1 MRCIEE
7 RTEIVQCAKVWINIE
22 VVGDVVAVITKRR
35 RIKRKK
41 PNGGDTEL
49 LEIIQLLDQ
58 TTEIP
63 HSVAIAVTK
72 SFDVQL
78 VDDCVLVPKRIG
90 FFAVRLRHEANSW
103 RTNGARQVI
112 DVPIACEQN
121 ASPARYLESVGR
133 IPSHRLRH
141 PNGRPA
147 SDPFLLSNFCL
158 CRLNLIFCMHR
169 KAKKQAHRKGKWET
183 RRFSAPPQLQP
194 GAPTD
199 LELMQAIQAEDP
211 DAISQLYARYNG
223 ILKALILRVIHN
235 EAEADDLLQEIFM
248 EIWNQA
254 KNFSAQKG
262 KPLGWMVTLAR
273 RRAIDGLRKK
283 QAYARAE
290 ERLQNEVEQQP
301 DAWLHNANEE
311 EIVLRDTRVLI
322 RKVINGLPL
331 AQQQAINFA
340 FFRGMS
346 QREIAAKTNTPL
358 GTVKTRLELGLK
370 KIYDG
375 LKELRDEL

>member
-1 MRCIEE
+1 MHLKTKKRL
-7 RTEIVQCAKVWINIE
+7 R
-22 VVGDVVAVITKRR
+22 AVKPKPEKRARAVKLKTKRR
-35 RIKRKK
+35 AGAPK
-41 PNGGDTEL
+41 
-49 LEIIQLLDQ
+49 
-58 TTEIP
+58 
-63 HSVAIAVTK
+63 
-72 SFDVQL
+72 
-78 VDDCVLVPKRIG
+78 PKRP
-90 FFAVRLRHEANSW
+90 
-103 RTNGARQVI
+103 Q
-112 DVPIACEQN
+112 
-121 ASPARYLESVGR
+121 
-133 IPSHRLRH
+133 
-141 PNGRPA
+141 
-147 SDPFLLSNFCL
+147 
-158 CRLNLIFCMHR
+158 
-169 KAKKQAHRKGKWET
+169 
-183 RRFSAPPQLQP
+183 FSTPPQLEP
-194 GAPTD
+194 GAPSD
-199 LELMQAIQAEDP
+199 LELMQAIQAS
-211 DAISQLYARYNG
+211 DANALSQLYDRYNG
-223 ILKALILRVIHN
+223 ILKALILRVVHN

-301 DAWLHNANEE
+301 DAWVHNSTEE
-311 EIVLRDTRVLI
+311 AIVLSDTRVLI
-322 RKVINGLPL
+322 RKVISGLPP
-331 AQQQAINFA
+331 AQQQAIDLA